1 MTPETLQSTIDS
13 MDDLLDAERQALL
26 AGNLD
31 EVARLHLRKEELI
44 DQLNMLDAQDSAHL
58 TALNAKVER
67 NQVLLNT
74 ALDGIR
80 SVARRLAAIRRVRQ
94 TLDTYD
100 SRGCKKAVEMGV
112 DRSIEKRA

>member
-1 MTPETLQSTIDS
+1 MTPETLQGTIDS

-26 AGNLD
+26 VGNLD
-31 EVARLHLRKEELI
+31 EVARLHMRKAELI
-44 DQLNMLDAQDSAHL
+44 DTLNALDAEDTARL
-58 TALNAKVER
+58 MALNAKVER
-67 NQVLLNT
+67 NQALLNT

-100 SRGCKKAVEMGV
+100 SQGCKKTVDMGV
-112 DRSIEKRA
+112 DRSFEKRA